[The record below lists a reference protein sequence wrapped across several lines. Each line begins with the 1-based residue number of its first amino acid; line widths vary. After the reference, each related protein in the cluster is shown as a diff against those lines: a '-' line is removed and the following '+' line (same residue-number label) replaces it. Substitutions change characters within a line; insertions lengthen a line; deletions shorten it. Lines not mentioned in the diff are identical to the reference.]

1 MKALL
6 RALVVSLLALT
17 QAHAASVLHL
27 YTWADYLSPAAIE
40 SFEKTHDCRVIVDTF
55 DSNESLHAR
64 LKAGAKGY
72 DVIFPTSYMVRLLQQ
87 EELLLPLD
95 HTALP
100 NLRHLDREVLDK
112 VHDKEMRHAVPYT
125 LGYAVIAVRSDRLK
139 DAMPTWAMFDR
150 DGLGRRATLL
160 DDMRET
166 LGAALKHLGH
176 SLNSRDEAELAAARD
191 VVIRWKR
198 GIAKFDNEGYKGGLD
213 SGEFHLVQGY
223 SGDLFQVAQ
232 ENRRVQILIPQEGVS
247 IGCDEM
253 VIPRSAPQPVLAM
266 KFINHLLDPEV
277 AAENM
282 EWLGYLCPNTAALKL
297 VSPDFLQNPAI
308 TIPAEVKA
316 KSEVMDDLGPDLAKW
331 TKVWDE
337 IKAAR

>member
-1 MKALL
+1 MKVLF
-6 RALVVSLLALT
+6 RALAVSLFALA
-17 QAHAASVLHL
+17 QARAASVLHV
-27 YTWADYLSPAAIE
+27 YTWADYLSPTAIE
-40 SFEKTHDCRVIVDTF
+40 SFEKDHDCRVIVDTF

-87 EELLLPLD
+87 DDMLLPLD
-95 HTALP
+95 HAALS

-139 DAMPTWAMFDR
+139 DAAPTWAMFER
-150 DGLGRRATLL
+150 EIPGRRATLL

-213 SGEFHLVQGY
+213 SGEFHLVHGY

-232 ENRRVQILIPQEGVS
+232 ENRRVQILIPREGVS

-253 VIPRSAPQPVLAM
+253 VIPKTAPQPALAM
-266 KFINHLLDPEV
+266 QFINHLLDPEV

-297 VSPDFLQNPAI
+297 VSPDFLRNPAV

-331 TKVWDE
+331 TRVWDE

>member
-1 MKALL
+1 MKPTLIFAI
-6 RALVVSLLALT
+6 VLACLP
-17 QAHAASVLHL
+17 AVGADVLHV
-27 YTWADYLSPAAIE
+27 YTWADYLSPEAIDR
-40 SFEKTHDCRVIVDTF
+40 FEADHECRVVVDTF

-64 LKAGAKGY
+64 LTAGAGGY
-72 DVIFPTSYMVRLLQQ
+72 DLVFPTSYMV
-87 EELLLPLD
+87 ELLRQDGLLTPLD
-95 HTALP
+95 HAALP
-100 NLRHLDREVLDK
+100 NLKHIDRAVLAKVKDRE
-112 VHDKEMRHAVPYT
+112 MRFAVPYT
-125 LGYAVIAVRSDRLK
+125 IGYGVIAVRSDRLREGQ
-139 DAMPTWAMFDR
+139 PSWAMFDR
-150 DGLGRRATLL
+150 ADLGRRAVLL

-166 LGAALKHLGH
+166 VGAALKSLGH

-198 GIAKFDNEGYKGGLD
+198 QIAKFDNEGYKAGID
-213 SGEFHLVQGY
+213 SGEFLLVHGY

-232 ENRRVQILIPQEGVS
+232 ENPRVQILVPREGVS

-253 VIPRSAPQPVLAM
+253 VIPKSAPQPALAL

-282 EWLGYLCPNTAALKL
+282 EWLGYLCPNPEALER
-297 VSPDFLQNPAI
+297 VSAGFLQNPAI
-308 TIPAEVKA
+308 TIPEEVKSR
-316 KSEVMDDLGPDLAKW
+316 SEIIENLGSDLAKW